1 MELTLDNLYNL
12 VVDLW
17 YDGYYDTDE
26 IIEALKTCKKAIVTL
41 EEEYAAGE
49 KADFLG
55 SGIPVSIEEEDD
67 FYPID
72 DGTLSDYLNE
82 YNSKSL
88 GNIFNGLLDDIGD
101 VYDSLNNKL
110 SNQKTDKVFV
120 VKQKSYSTPTVKIAY
135 KYV

>member
-41 EEEYAAGE
+41 EEEYAA
-49 KADFLG
+49 DSLG
-55 SGIPVSIEEEDD
+55 GGIPVSIEEEDD
-67 FYPID
+67 FYLID
-72 DGTLSDYLNE
+72 DGTLDDYLNKH
-82 YNSKSL
+82 SKSL
-88 GNIFNGLLDDIGD
+88 GNVFDLPNDDND
-101 VYDSLNNKL
+101 KL

-120 VKQKSYSTPTVKIAY
+120 VKQKSYSTPTVKVTY

>member
-26 IIEALKTCKKAIVTL
+26 IIEALKTCKKAIITL
-41 EEEYAAGE
+41 EEEYAA
-49 KADFLG
+49 DSLG
-55 SGIPVSIEEEDD
+55 GGIPVSIEEEDD
-67 FYPID
+67 FYLIN